1 MPQAKAQTALGTLLE
16 TIAFIEIPYRYWKQ
30 ALSPKPK
37 SSCIEGDDL
46 AVLRNN
52 AKHVNEA
59 TPQFAVC
66 NEHPE
71 SIQSNEAAG
80 TYFYAARLHLR

>member
-1 MPQAKAQTALGTLLE
+1 
-16 TIAFIEIPYRYWKQ
+16 
-30 ALSPKPK
+30 
-37 SSCIEGDDL
+37 
-46 AVLRNN
+46 
-52 AKHVNEA
+52 VNEA

-71 SIQSNEAAG
+71 SIQPNEAAG